1 MNSRVDLRYAL
12 VFVILFLFVEIYR
25 KIKFSGFIYSFGI
38 TQVDAYRADYV
49 SVKAYQV
56 AVQFYSLW
64 RIEIFNIYLFENV
77 CWKYWRWFQLIG
89 WFELK

>member
-25 KIKFSGFIYSFGI
+25 KIKISGFIYSFGI

-49 SVKAYQV
+49 SVKVYHI
-56 AVQFYSLW
+56 AVQFYSL
-64 RIEIFNIYLFENV
+64 
-77 CWKYWRWFQLIG
+77 
-89 WFELK
+89 